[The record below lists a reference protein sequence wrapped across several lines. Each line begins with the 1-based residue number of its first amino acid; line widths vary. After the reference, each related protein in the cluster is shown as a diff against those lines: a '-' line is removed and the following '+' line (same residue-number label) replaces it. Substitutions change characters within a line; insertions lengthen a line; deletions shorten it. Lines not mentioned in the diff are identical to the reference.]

1 MCKLYFSI
9 LCFEFGRFE
18 KFVDLRKKRF
28 GLTMVAGVLGIFV
41 FFFAK
46 FRRFMFI
53 VAFGFLEKEKKM
65 TSWSWSLSMWFVN

>member
-1 MCKLYFSI
+1 M
-9 LCFEFGRFE
+9 CFEFGRIK

-28 GLTMVAGVLGIFV
+28 GLTMVAGVLGIDFV

-53 VAFGFLEKEKKM
+53 VAFGFLENEKRKENDILVLV
-65 TSWSWSLSMWFVN
+65 TQHVVCELSC